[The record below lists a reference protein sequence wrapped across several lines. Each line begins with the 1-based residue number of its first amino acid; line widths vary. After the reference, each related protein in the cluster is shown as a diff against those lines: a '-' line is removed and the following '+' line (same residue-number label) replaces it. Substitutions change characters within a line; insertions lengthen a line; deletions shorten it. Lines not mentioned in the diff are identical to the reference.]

1 MKYLFKILKISAI
14 VCLVIIFL
22 DTIFNNFRF
31 SQLLDVE
38 YWGLYAFYSIVL
50 TVINSLYFYVFNSKI
65 GWEGASLKRVFVAAI
80 GAIVVTLVGF
90 FFCRLID
97 KTVFHEGSFEEFI
110 KNESINYY
118 FFPLLFTTIVSLIF
132 HLIYF
137 YKALQEK
144 KVKEQK
150 IIAGTASAKFDA
162 LKNQLDPHFLFNS
175 LNVLSSLIE
184 ENPQLAQKF
193 TGSLSKIYRYVL
205 EQKDKELVSLEEEL
219 KFARTYT
226 DLLKVRFEEGLIFNL
241 PSTIQNTEAK
251 VVPLSLQL
259 LLENTI
265 KHNRVSGDS
274 PLVIK
279 IYEEAG
285 NLVVEN
291 NLQPKEILKKG
302 SGVGLNNIMERYSL
316 VTNRKVKIEKT
327 RNKFIVRIP
336 LLTKL
341 KVMEVASTPGQFEN
355 DSYLRA
361 KEQVKKEREFYKN
374 LISYSFVIPALA
386 IFNYFSSNFPWVIFP
401 AIGWGIGVTMHGM
414 AAFNWNPF
422 LGKDWEE
429 KKIREFM
436 EKDEPKNI

>member
-1 MKYLFKILKISAI
+1 MKYLIKILKISGI

-22 DTIFNNFRF
+22 DTVFNNFRI
-31 SQLLDVE
+31 SSLLEVE

-50 TVINSLYFYVFNSKI
+50 TIINSLYFYVFNSKV

-80 GAIVVTLVGF
+80 GAIVVTLIGF

-97 KTVFHEGSFEEFI
+97 KTVFHDGSFEEFI
-110 KNESINYY
+110 NNESITNY

-150 IIAGTASAKFDA
+150 IIAGAASAKFDA

-219 KFARTYT
+219 KFARIYS

-241 PSTIQNTEAK
+241 PTTIQNPDAK

-265 KHNRVSGDS
+265 KHNQVSAES
-274 PLVIK
+274 PLKID
-279 IYEEAG
+279 IYEDDG

-291 NLQPKEILKKG
+291 NLQPKEILRKG
-302 SGVGLNNIMERYSL
+302 SGVGLNNIIERYNLISDRL
-316 VTNRKVKIEKT
+316 MKIEKSN
-327 RNKFIVRIP
+327 NKFIVRLP
-336 LLTKL
+336 LLTKM
-341 KVMEVASTPGQFEN
+341 KVMHLSPPKDQYEK

-374 LISYSFVIPALA
+374 LISYSIVIPALA
-386 IFNYFSSNFPWVIFP
+386 IVNYLTTDFPWVIFP

-414 AAFNWNPF
+414 TAFNWNPF
-422 LGKDWEE
+422 LGKDWEA